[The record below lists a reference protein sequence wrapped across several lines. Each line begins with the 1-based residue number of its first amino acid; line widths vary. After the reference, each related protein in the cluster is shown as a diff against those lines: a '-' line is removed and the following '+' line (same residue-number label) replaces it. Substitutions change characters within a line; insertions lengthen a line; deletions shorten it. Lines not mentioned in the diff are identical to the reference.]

1 MSLAKY
7 ESTITVMDSVISV
20 KNLTKKY
27 GKFTAVDNISFDV
40 KEGELF
46 GFLGPNGAG
55 KTTTISILTTLLSLT
70 SGKVEVEGH
79 DVVHARD
86 AVRKHI
92 GIIFQDPSLDTELT
106 AYENLWF
113 HGMLYGMDKAKLTQL
128 IPQLLAQV
136 ELSDFAKK
144 PVKTFSGGMKRR
156 LEIAR
161 GLVHT
166 PKILFLDEPTLG
178 LDAQTREKIWTY
190 IDTLRKQHNI
200 TIFLTTHYLE
210 ETERCDHIA
219 IIDHGKIIDLD
230 TPAALKK
237 KYKKD
242 TIEQVFLEMTGN
254 DIREA
259 QISALEQRREFMKQG
274 GGRWGR

>member
-1 MSLAKY
+1 MSNNRY
-7 ESTITVMDSVISV
+7 VIEV
-20 KNLTKKY
+20 KNLTKSY
-27 GKFTAVDNISFDV
+27 GDNNVLKGIDLKV
-40 KEGELF
+40 ERGTMLAL
-46 GFLGPNGAG
+46 LGPNGAG

>member
-1 MSLAKY
+1 MKSAI
-7 ESTITVMDSVISV
+7 EV
-20 KNLTKKY
+20 KNLVKKY
-27 GKFTAVDNISFDV
+27 GNFEAVKDISFDV
-40 KEGELF
+40 KQGELF

-70 SGKVEVEGH
+70 SGEVKVNGH
-79 DVVHARD
+79 DVLHD
-86 AVRKHI
+86 QTEVRKNI
-92 GIIFQDPSLDTELT
+92 GIIFQDPSLDIELT

-113 HGMLYGMDKAKLTQL
+113 HGMLYGMDGDTLHKL
-128 IPQLLAQV
+128 IPDLLAQV
-136 ELSDFAKK
+136 ELTEFANK

-166 PKILFLDEPTLG
+166 PKVLFLDEPTLG
-178 LDAQTREKIWTY
+178 LDAQTREKIWSY
-190 IDTLRKQHNI
+190 ILKLRQQHDI

-210 ETERCDHIA
+210 ETERCDRIA
-219 IIDHGKIIDLD
+219 IIDHGTIIDLD
-230 TPAALKK
+230 TPAELKK

-242 TIEQVFLEMTGN
+242 TIEQVFLSLTGR

-259 QISALEQRREFMKQG
+259 QISAMERNRDSFKQG
-274 GGRWGR
+274 GRRFG

>member
-1 MSLAKY
+1 MN
-7 ESTITVMDSVISV
+7 TVISV
-20 KNLTKKY
+20 ENLTKKY
-27 GKFTAVDNISFDV
+27 GNFTAVDGISFDV

-55 KTTTISILTTLLSLT
+55 KTTTISMLTTLLSLS
-70 SGKVEVEGH
+70 SGTVEIEGH
-79 DVVHARD
+79 DVSKERD
-86 AVRKHI
+86 EVRKHI

-106 AYENLWF
+106 GYENLWF
-113 HGMLYGMDKAKLTQL
+113 HGMLYGMDEKKLKEL
-128 IPQLLAQV
+128 IPALLKQV
-136 ELSDFAKK
+136 ELEEFAQK

-166 PKILFLDEPTLG
+166 PRVLFLDEPTLG
-178 LDAQTREKIWTY
+178 LDAQTREKIWSY
-190 IDTLRKQHNI
+190 INTLRKEHNI

-210 ETERCDHIA
+210 ETENCDRIA
-219 IIDHGKIIDLD
+219 IIDRGKIIDLD
-230 TPAALKK
+230 TPANLKK

-242 TIEQVFLEMTGN
+242 TIEQVFLELTGR

-259 QISALEQRREFMKQG
+259 QISALEQRRDFMKQG
-274 GGRWGR
+274 GARWGR